1 MERRDG
7 MPALVYW
14 GLYGIKTR
22 RSASVFMWACFVLG
36 AVAITS
42 TYTALR
48 PPLGIALILAGFVY
62 GYAIRW
68 ADKNACWEPDI

>member
-22 RSASVFMWACFVLG
+22 NSAVAFMWICFALG
-36 AVAITS
+36 AVAIFS
-42 TYTALR
+42 TYTSLR
-48 PPLGIALILAGFVY
+48 PPLGIALILAGLIY
-62 GYAIRW
+62 RNAIRW
-68 ADKNACWEPDI
+68 VDKNAHWD